1 MKLIKYILNF
11 VLSFLLILTIL
22 GCIVV
27 NILSNKILNKK
38 YILSKLEETE
48 FYIQVSREVQN
59 GFENYIY
66 QSGLPENTIE
76 NLYTEDLLKQD
87 INSIIEYVY
96 GGSEI
101 KISSEKVR
109 ETLDNKINEYV
120 NSQKIKLTKQGKEN
134 IKQFEDLV
142 VSEYS
147 KNVNVSNTLYSTLR
161 EAINKVENVF
171 KKFKNIP
178 VSFTIIIIVL
188 LILIN
193 IKDILIAL
201 NWCSISVFST
211 GILLKL
217 GEFIVVKNVD
227 IDNLVILA
235 NSLSNLIINIS
246 KEILINISEKG
257 NMFIICGITGIIASA
272 IFRNFPRIKRKK

>member
-48 FYIQVSREVQN
+48 FYVQVSREVQS

-147 KNVNVSNTLYSTLR
+147 KNINVSNTLYSTLR

-201 NWCSISVFST
+201 NWCSISVLST